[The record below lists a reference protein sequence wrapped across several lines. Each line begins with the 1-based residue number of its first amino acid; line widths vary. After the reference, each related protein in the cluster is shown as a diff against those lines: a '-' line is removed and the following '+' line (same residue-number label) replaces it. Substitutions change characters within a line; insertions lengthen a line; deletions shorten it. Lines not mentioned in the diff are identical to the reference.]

1 MEEGGWKRGYSREVL
16 TFVKATWAR
25 AVVKQ
30 TFVKSDLNYSR
41 EVLTFVKITWA
52 RAVVKVTLVNSD

>member
-25 AVVKQ
+25 A
-30 TFVKSDLNYSR
+30 FVKSDLNLSR
-41 EVLTFVKITWA
+41 EVLTFVRTTWA
-52 RAVVKVTLVNSD
+52 HAVVKETLVNSD